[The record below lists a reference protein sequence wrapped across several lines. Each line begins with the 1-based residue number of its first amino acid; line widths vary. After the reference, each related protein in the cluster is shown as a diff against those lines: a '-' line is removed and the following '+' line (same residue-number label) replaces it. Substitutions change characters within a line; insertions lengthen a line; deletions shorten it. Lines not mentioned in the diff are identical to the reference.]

1 MKLKITQEQFKAIYT
16 LVCHVRLGR
25 GTSLNTSM
33 TTLLEYLEE
42 KAYEADIDEQTLP
55 TLTAEFNDAEGI
67 VLNLE

>member
-1 MKLKITQEQFKAIYT
+1 
-16 LVCHVRLGR
+16 
-25 GTSLNTSM
+25 M